1 MLLWIII
8 KVSLKSLWSAKLRS
22 FLAILGIIMGVGAVI
37 SMLSI
42 VEGARRQMASVIGS
56 LGTDVLYVWPQGS
69 SVQGKGSAP
78 RITLADAQAI
88 LADAR
93 DVIRISPDIGT
104 SGNIKNGNKNTR
116 ASIEGVAAS
125 YLIMR
130 NMSVEKGRRFSE
142 VEVSEGAPVIILG
155 PKIAATLF
163 GTREALE
170 QEIKINGKLF
180 RIIGVF
186 KPRGAQAFGNE
197 DNRIVAPYTT
207 VQRQFA
213 GRAADIGELVVQA
226 ASTDTLR
233 TAETQIGEVLR
244 KRHHIKPGA
253 KDDFGVFNQAQLL
266 ESQQK
271 AMGIF
276 TIILGGIGGICLLTG
291 GIGIMNIM
299 LVIVTERTKEI
310 GLRKSIGAKN
320 RDILRQFLLESV
332 LMSGIGGVLGIA
344 GGAGL
349 GMLISAITPLK
360 TAVSIQAIVLA
371 LSCAAGVGIFFG
383 FYPAWR
389 AARLDPIAALH
400 VE

>member
-1 MLLWIII
+1 
-8 KVSLKSLWSAKLRS
+8 
-22 FLAILGIIMGVGAVI
+22 VG
-37 SMLSI
+37 
-42 VEGARRQMASVIGS
+42 
-56 LGTDVLYVWPQGS
+56 
-69 SVQGKGSAP
+69 
-78 RITLADAQAI
+78 DAQAI
-88 LADAR
+88 LADAH

-104 SGNIKNGNKNTR
+104 SGNIKNGNKNSR
-116 ASIEGVAAS
+116 ASIEGVATS
-125 YLIMR
+125 YFIMR
-130 NMSVEKGRRFSE
+130 NIIVEKGRRFSE
-142 VEVSEGAPVIILG
+142 AEVSAGSPVVLLG
-155 PKIAATLF
+155 PKIAGTLF
-163 GTREALE
+163 GAKEALG
-170 QEIKINGKLF
+170 QEIKINGKVF
-180 RIIGVF
+180 RIIGVM

-197 DNRIVAPYTT
+197 DNRIITPYTT

-213 GRAADIGELVVQA
+213 GRAADVGELVVQA

-233 TAETQIGEVLR
+233 SAETQIDNVLR
-244 KRHHIKPGA
+244 KRHHIKPGT

-266 ESQQK
+266 ESQEK

-276 TIILGGIGGICLLTG
+276 TIVLGGIGGICLLTG

-344 GGAGL
+344 GGEGL

-360 TAVSIQAIVLA
+360 TAVSIQAIMLA